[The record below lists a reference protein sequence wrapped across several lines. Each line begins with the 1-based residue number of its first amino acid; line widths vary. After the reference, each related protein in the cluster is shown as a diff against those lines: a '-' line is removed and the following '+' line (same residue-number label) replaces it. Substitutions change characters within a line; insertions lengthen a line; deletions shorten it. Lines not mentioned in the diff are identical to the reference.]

1 MPRRRAR
8 RTGPLR
14 LLVWWVKGGSRRL
27 KGARLRRQGKFL
39 DTITLL
45 AGALLIV
52 EIIQKVPQ
60 DLDKRNEVYR
70 QVARWLTRPV

>member
-1 MPRRRAR
+1 M
-8 RTGPLR
+8 
-14 LLVWWVKGGSRRL
+14 
-27 KGARLRRQGKFL
+27 RRQGNFL
-39 DTITLL
+39 GTISLL

-52 EIIQKVPQ
+52 EIIRKVPQ